1 MADIQK
7 PRRRYSK
14 SRTDL
19 VIIASFLVIAF
30 VLGWRH
36 ESPVA
41 EITILSAFGII
52 GAAVGV
58 YQAVGHLDLRRQ
70 ATKDGEAP

>member
-7 PRRRYSK
+7 PKRRYSK

-19 VIIASFLVIAF
+19 VLVGCFLVIAF
-30 VLGWRH
+30 VLGWRDT
-36 ESPVA
+36 SPVA
-41 EITILSAFGII
+41 ETAITAAFLLI

-58 YQAVGHLDLRRQ
+58 YQGIGHLDLRKQ
-70 ATKDGEAP
+70 AKEEDRP